1 VTKEQL
7 LEQARGVNIH
17 GRSSMSKE
25 ELAEAVEA
33 EESQTKEELLERA
46 RERERRALRYDEE
59 GTPPG
64 AQPGRR
70 LTQSETAQ
78 PAQPLET
85 WRSPHGAQRPCPNTG
100 PGEVGVFGLG
110 YWRSA
115 ECVDLFA

>member
-46 RERERRALRYDEE
+46 REAEIDGRSGMTKKELRRALNRAD
-59 GTPPG
+59 
-64 AQPGRR
+64 A
-70 LTQSETAQ
+70 
-78 PAQPLET
+78 
-85 WRSPHGAQRPCPNTG
+85 
-100 PGEVGVFGLG
+100 
-110 YWRSA
+110 
-115 ECVDLFA
+115 